1 MVLPYTV
8 VRGIVLDGV
17 AKRKEQI
24 RWLVEIRGAE
34 EICED
39 LVTNVRQQLRND
51 AEGPFANLVTLV
63 VDIGLT
69 PNLSRFVDA
78 AGKLGYT
85 SIVPK
90 IKALPGYRGL

>member
-39 LVTNVRQQLRND
+39 LVTNVRQQLTD
-51 AEGPFANLVTLV
+51 LCIT
-63 VDIGLT
+63 D
-69 PNLSRFVDA
+69 
-78 AGKLGYT
+78 
-85 SIVPK
+85 
-90 IKALPGYRGL
+90 